1 MSLLTAKFVKNSL
14 ILSEIYFTFLQNYP
28 RRNLEGFQY
37 QIRTSVKRSENLY
50 QARNILPLVCKI
62 VALILG

>member
-14 ILSEIYFTFLQNYP
+14 ILSEIYFTFLQNYA

-37 QIRTSVKRSENLY
+37 QIRTSVKRSE
-50 QARNILPLVCKI
+50 K
-62 VALILG
+62 